1 MVKRPPIAKRFGA
14 ALRSRRQELGMSQ
27 ERLAQLAGVNRS
39 YISDLEQGGRNLSLA
54 NIEKL
59 TRALDMSI
67 SDFFSEHG
75 VD

>member
-1 MVKRPPIAKRFGA
+1 
-14 ALRSRRQELGMSQ
+14 MSQ